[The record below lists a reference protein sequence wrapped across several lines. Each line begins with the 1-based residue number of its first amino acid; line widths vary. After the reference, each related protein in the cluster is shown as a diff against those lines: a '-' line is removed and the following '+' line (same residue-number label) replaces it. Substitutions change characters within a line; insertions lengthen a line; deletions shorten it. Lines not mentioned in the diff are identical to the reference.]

1 MAARNSHT
9 TCDYSNERTNERS
22 VKEKQTSKNERTNEG
37 FKVKNNH
44 DFNACSDVENVL
56 NLNPVSY
63 IDHVKS
69 AKKEDIEGDTKTF
82 HIKETHDKPTSSLTI
97 NIDKIEPSSASTIVK
112 AAAHIL
118 GPPPPSKPTQPVKKR
133 QRRDDSDKN
142 YKETVALNEE
152 VIDLF
157 GDKEKVD
164 TRSVSKPAFS
174 QITVY
179 DKYSSI

>member
-9 TCDYSNERTNERS
+9 RCDYSNERTNERS

-37 FKVKNNH
+37 FKVQNNN
-44 DFNACSDVENVL
+44 DFNVCSDVENVL

-69 AKKEDIEGDTKTF
+69 AKKEDIEGDTKTC
-82 HIKETHDKPTSSLTI
+82 HIKETHYKPTSSLI
-97 NIDKIEPSSASTIVK
+97 NIDKIEPPSVSTIVK
-112 AAAHIL
+112 AAAHII

-157 GDKEKVD
+157 GDKKKVD
-164 TRSVSKPAFS
+164 ARSVSKPVY
-174 QITVY
+174 QYTVY